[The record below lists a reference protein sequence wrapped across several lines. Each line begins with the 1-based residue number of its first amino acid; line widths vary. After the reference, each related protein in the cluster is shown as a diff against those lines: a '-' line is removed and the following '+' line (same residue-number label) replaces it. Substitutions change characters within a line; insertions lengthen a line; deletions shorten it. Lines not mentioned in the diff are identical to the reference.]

1 MAIGEKTKAA
11 QKAYSAQLKRIRK
24 QIYRMQERGY
34 QFTGKIIP
42 DRPKRITR
50 QSVEKLRKIT
60 AGELYKKSVKIQET
74 DSGFQVIKGTEA
86 RKAERS
92 ASAKKA
98 AQTRK
103 ERKKEKILSG
113 QITES
118 DVVLENVYYLID
130 IAGDDQYEAALDLRR
145 FIDDGIR
152 KYGRDEVAR
161 LFQEAGRDAIIAA
174 EKAIEYKVGSPQH
187 TDAIQEISEIMSFG
201 EIPTME
207 EAQKQYRKRQDSMV

>member
-11 QKAYSAQLKRIRK
+11 QKAYAAQVKRIRR
-24 QIYRMQERGY
+24 QISRMQERGY
-34 QFTGKIIP
+34 QLTGKIIP
-42 DRPKRITR
+42 DRPNRITK

-60 AGELYKKSVKIQET
+60 AGEIYKKSVKILET
-74 DSGFQVIKGTEA
+74 DSGLQVIKGTEA
-86 RKAERS
+86 RKAERR
-92 ASAKKA
+92 ASAQKA

-130 IAGDDQYEAALDLRR
+130 IAGDDQYEAALDLRKI
-145 FIDDGIR
+145 IDDGIR
-152 KYGRDEVAR
+152 KHGRDEVAR

-174 EKAIEYKVGSPQH
+174 ETAIQYRVGSSQH
-187 TDAIQEISEIMSFG
+187 TDAIREINEIMSFG
-201 EIPTME
+201 DIPTME
-207 EAQKQYRKRQDSMV
+207 EAQKRSRKRQDYMA